1 MKAEELKDRL
11 QNTSQVE
18 DLLSLLSAD
27 GDRKAYLNGQVGSS
41 MAFYVERIVNE
52 LNGVHL
58 FVLND
63 KEEAAYFQNDL
74 ENLMG
79 DKIQFYPSSYRFP
92 YQEDHRDRSNV
103 LLRAEVLKDFNHRKT
118 RQIIVT
124 HPEAL
129 SEKVVTKK
137 HLKKNTL
144 DIKVGDSLSIDFV
157 NEVLFECEFERV
169 DFVYRPGQFSIRG
182 GILDIFSFSYEE
194 PYRIEFFGDDVD
206 SIRNFEPASQLST
219 RNISRLEVIPNVEEK
234 ILREERSSFMEY
246 LPANTVLWLKNFE
259 ITAKTIG
266 EEYEKARSIFNKLEN
281 TQVQLP
287 PNELYVTENE
297 FKDSAIPFKV
307 VEWGIKKHFAHATIL
322 NFNQSPQTN
331 FNKDFEFLAR
341 ELAKNIQEGYENV
354 VVASSA
360 RQVERLHRIFDDLQ
374 KQADFRSMLLPFHE
388 GFIDQE
394 SKTVVLTDHQIFNRY
409 QRFRLKKG
417 FQQNEQALT
426 IKELTNLRKGDFVT
440 HIDHGIGT
448 FDGLE
453 KIDVNGT
460 EQEAIR
466 LIYSGGDLL
475 YVSIHSLHR
484 IAKYSSKEGAIPK
497 INKLGSPA
505 WKKLKAK
512 TKSKVKKIAYD
523 LIQLYAKRKSQKGFA
538 YQPDTYLQHELEASF
553 IYEDTPDQ
561 EKTTKSVKEDMEMES
576 PMDRLVCGDV
586 GFGKT
591 EIAIRAA
598 FKAATDGKQVAVLAP
613 TTILTFQHFK
623 TFSERLKEFPVK
635 VDYINRFK
643 SAKEQKETLKKLES
657 GEINIMIGTHRLVS
671 KDVKFKDLGLLII
684 DEEQKFGVGVKDK
697 LKTLRANVDTLT
709 LTATPIPRTLQFSL
723 MGARDLSII
732 STAPPNRIPVTTEI
746 TSFNE
751 NIIRDAIYYETDR
764 NGQVFFVHNRI
775 QNIGDVA
782 QLITKICPDVTVGI
796 AHGQM
801 EGHQLEEVMMDF
813 INHEFDVLIS
823 TSIIESGLDIPNANT
838 IIINQAQNFG
848 LSDLHQMR
856 GRVGRS
862 NKKAFCYLLAP
873 PLSSLTREARAR
885 LNAVS
890 QFSELGSGFNIAM
903 RDLDIRGAGNLLG
916 GEQSGF
922 ISEIGFDMYQKILEE
937 AVHEIK
943 QEEFSDLF
951 EKELAEKQEFVKD
964 TQVDTDLEFLIP
976 DDYVNN
982 IEERLSLYKQLSE
995 CEREEELADFHN
1007 QLTDRFGPVPEV
1019 TEHLFDLIRLR
1030 RKAKPLGFEKII
1042 LKKQTLVCYFVSK
1055 EDSPYFESVEFKAIL
1070 EYIKKNPKRAQ
1081 MKQKNDKLLLSFSN
1095 MKSLSSAVST
1105 LSDIAMKLKDSS
1117 ESLAPFVPGVE
1128 STKQG

>member
-1 MKAEELKDRL
+1 MKLEDLKVRL
-11 QNTSQVE
+11 NKIPQVE

-27 GDRKAYLNGQVGSS
+27 GDRKAYLKSQVGSS
-41 MAFYVERIVNE
+41 MAFYAERVIQE

-74 ENLMG
+74 ENLIG
-79 DKIQFYPSSYRFP
+79 EQKTQFYPASYRFP
-92 YQEDHRDRSNV
+92 YQEDHKDRSNV
-103 LLRAEVLKDFNHRKT
+103 LMRAEVLKDFNHRKT
-118 RQIIVT
+118 RQVIVT
-124 HPEAL
+124 YPEAL
-129 SEKVVTKK
+129 AEKVVTKK

-144 DIKVGDSLSIDFV
+144 DIKVGDELSVDFV
-157 NEVLFECEFERV
+157 NEVLFEYEFERV
-169 DFVYRPGQFSIRG
+169 DFVYRPGQFSVRG
-182 GILDIFSFSYEE
+182 GILDIFSYSYEE
-194 PYRIEFFGDDVD
+194 PYRIEFFGEEVD
-206 SIRNFEPASQLST
+206 SIRNFDPVTQLSSRKVT
-219 RNISRLEVIPNVEEK
+219 RLEVIPNVEER
-234 ILREERSSFMEY
+234 ILREERASFMEY
-246 LPANTVLWLKNFE
+246 LPEDTILWLKNFE
-259 ITAKTIG
+259 ITAQKIG
-266 EEYEKARSIFNKLEN
+266 DEYEKAKTIYNKLANSE
-281 TQVQLP
+281 VQLAP
-287 PNELYVTENE
+287 SELYLTENG

-307 VEWGIKKHFAHATIL
+307 VEWGIKKHFAGATVIDL
-322 NFNQSPQTN
+322 NQLPQQN
-331 FNKDFEFLAR
+331 FNKDFVL
-341 ELAKNIQEGYENV
+341 LSTVLSKNIKDGYENIV
-354 VVASSA
+354 AASSA
-360 RQVERLHRIFDDLQ
+360 RQVERLHRIFDDLE

-388 GFIDQE
+388 GFIDHD

-426 IKELTNLRKGDFVT
+426 IKELTNLRKGDYVT
-440 HIDHGIGT
+440 HIDHGIGS

-453 KIDVNGT
+453 KIDVNGK
-460 EQEAIR
+460 EQEALR
-466 LIYSGGDLL
+466 LIYSGGDIL

-484 IAKYSSKEGAIPK
+484 IAKFSSKEGMVPK
-497 INKLGSPA
+497 INKLGSPV

-512 TKSKVKKIAYD
+512 TKSKVKQIAYD
-523 LIQLYAKRKSQKGFA
+523 LIKLYAKRKQQKGFA
-538 YQPDTYLQHELEASF
+538 FQLDTYLQHELEASF

-561 EKTTKSVKEDMEMES
+561 EKTTKAVKEDMELES

-613 TTILTFQHFK
+613 TTILTYQHFK
-623 TFSERLKEFPVK
+623 TFQERLSELPVT

-643 SAKEQKETLKKLES
+643 SPKEQKESIKALAEGKVD
-657 GEINIMIGTHRLVS
+657 IMIGTHRLVS

-697 LKTLRANVDTLT
+697 LKTIRANVDTLT

-732 STAPPNRIPVTTEI
+732 QTAPPNRIPVTTEI

-751 NIIRDAIYYETDR
+751 AQIRDAIYYETDR

-775 QNIGDVA
+775 QNIAEVA
-782 QLITKICPDVTVGI
+782 QLLTRICPDITVGI

-801 EGHQLEEVMMDF
+801 EGHELEKAMMDF

-862 NKKAFCYLLAP
+862 NKKAFCFLLAP

-885 LNAVS
+885 LNAIS

-903 RDLDIRGAGNLLG
+903 RGLDIRGAGNLLG
-916 GEQSGF
+916 GEQTGF

-943 QEEFSDLF
+943 QEEFGDLF

-982 IEERLSLYKQLSE
+982 IEERLSLYKTLSE
-995 CEREEELADFHN
+995 CEGEEQLLAFQLELK
-1007 QLTDRFGPVPEV
+1007 DRFGPVPSV
-1019 TEHLFDLIRLR
+1019 TERLFDLIRLR
-1030 RKAKPLGFEKII
+1030 RKAKELGFEKIV
-1042 LKKQTLVCYFVSK
+1042 LKKERLVCYFINK
-1055 EDSPYFESVEFKAIL
+1055 EDSPYFESNQFKAIL
-1070 EYIKKNPKRAQ
+1070 EYIKKYPTRAQ
-1081 MKQKNDKLLLSFSN
+1081 MKQKNDKLLLSF
-1095 MKSLSSAVST
+1095 MHIKSLGRAVET
-1105 LSDIAMKLKDSS
+1105 LSDIHKELDALNGVQAIVNEREA
-1117 ESLAPFVPGVE
+1117 ESN
-1128 STKQG
+1128 